1 MSIDSCIFVNFMV
14 ITTWIN
20 FVTKEMNSL
29 EIFFFKVLQAEGLI
43 PAIRKNIN
51 ADLATCSK
59 NINVNVL

>member
-1 MSIDSCIFVNFMV
+1 MV